1 MNIYQP
7 TRSTSI
13 VEWDGDLFSWLN
25 CCIPRFSKRC
35 PWSVFL
41 ALFLGFVKMNGTYVT
56 AFESLGLDR

>member
-7 TRSTSI
+7 TSI
-13 VEWDGDLFSWLN
+13 VEWDVFFSWLN

-41 ALFLGFVKMNGTYVT
+41 ALFLGFVKMNRTYVT